1 MSQLTG
7 IRKSGSAAIPIFGD
21 VDATTY
27 EFTINGVNFNGYGN
41 IKLLT
46 LDSDAKDDNPQTLHD
61 AGSNYQVGTGKVFIA
76 FQAMIYIYNA
86 SEMGRI
92 GEADVKYGDGAGIT
106 KEVLKLDNGTNLPFM
121 TPCVGVFGSGKFIT
135 AETTSNSVAMKV
147 GSILYGVEVD
157 A

>member
-1 MSQLTG
+1 MSEKFVGGQQP
-7 IRKSGSAAIPIFGD
+7 A
-21 VDATTY
+21 Y
-27 EFTINGVNFNGYGN
+27 EFTINGVNFNGYAK
-41 IKLLT
+41 IKSLT
-46 LDSDAKDDNPQTLHD
+46 LDSEAKDNVPITLHD
-61 AGSNYQVGTGKVFIA
+61 GGVDYQVPSTKIFIA